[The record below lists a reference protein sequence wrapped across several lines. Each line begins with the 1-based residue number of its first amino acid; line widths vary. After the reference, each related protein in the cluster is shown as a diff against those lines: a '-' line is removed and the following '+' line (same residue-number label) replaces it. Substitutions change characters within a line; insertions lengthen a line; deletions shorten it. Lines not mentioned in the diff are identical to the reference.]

1 MRAFVLLSVAFLL
14 ASFFTPMDGAKG
26 GAKSAMNRRG
36 KSKDSGRRGQGAGRE
51 DDDED
56 IGGQGDKSVPFAKRP
71 CVGLCY
77 ILKMKAKGIKPKQL
91 EVEVENM
98 RKRRPC
104 IGLCHL
110 NRVAKAKGL
119 PGFLWKHPK
128 QEAKER
134 KKGRKR
140 RKGRDLKRKRRR
152 KQRKLWKLEL
162 IYPPPRAK
170 TLFII
175 FFQRNVQ

>member
-1 MRAFVLLSVAFLL
+1 MGVVFGPLTKMRAFVLFSLGLLLSSLL
-14 ASFFTPMDGAKG
+14 ITPIEGAKG

-56 IGGQGDKSVPFAKRP
+56 IGGQGDKSVPYASRP

-77 ILKMKAKGIKPKQL
+77 ILKMKSLKTKGIKPKQL

-98 RKRRPC
+98 RKRQPC

-134 KKGRKR
+134 KEEEERER
-140 RKGRDLKRKRRR
+140 
-152 KQRKLWKLEL
+152 LEKEKKKK
-162 IYPPPRAK
+162 AK
-170 TLFII
+170 EAVEAGTDISASK
-175 FFQRNVQ
+175 

>member
-1 MRAFVLLSVAFLL
+1 MGVVVGPLTKMRAFVLFSLGLLLSSLL
-14 ASFFTPMDGAKG
+14 ITPIEGAKG

-56 IGGQGDKSVPFAKRP
+56 IGGQGDKSVPYASRP

-77 ILKMKAKGIKPKQL
+77 ILKMKSLKTKGIKPKQL

-134 KKGRKR
+134 KEEEKEERER
-140 RKGRDLKRKRRR
+140 
-152 KQRKLWKLEL
+152 LEKEKKKK
-162 IYPPPRAK
+162 AK
-170 TLFII
+170 EAVEAGTDKSASKS
-175 FFQRNVQ
+175 

>member
-1 MRAFVLLSVAFLL
+1 MGVGFGPRSKMKGLVLLSLVFLL
-14 ASFFTPMDGAKG
+14 SSFFIVPLEGAKG

-36 KSKDSGRRGQGAGRE
+36 KGKDSGRRGQGAGRE

-56 IGGQGDKSVPFAKRP
+56 IGGQGDKSVPYAKRP

-91 EVEVENM
+91 EAEVENM

-119 PGFLWKHPK
+119 PGLLWKHPK
-128 QEAKER
+128 QEAKE
-134 KKGRKR
+134 KKERERMEK
-140 RKGRDLKRKRRR
+140 KEK
-152 KQRKLWKLEL
+152 
-162 IYPPPRAK
+162 
-170 TLFII
+170 
-175 FFQRNVQ
+175 

>member
-1 MRAFVLLSVAFLL
+1 MGVVFGPLTKMRAFVLFSLGLLLSSILI
-14 ASFFTPMDGAKG
+14 TPMEGAKG

-56 IGGQGDKSVPFAKRP
+56 IGGQGDKSVPYAKRP

-77 ILKMKAKGIKPKQL
+77 ILKMKANKGIKPKQI

-98 RKRRPC
+98 RRRRPC
-104 IGLCHL
+104 IGLCHR
-110 NRVAKAKGL
+110 NRVAKANGL
-119 PGFLWKHPK
+119 PGFVWKHPK

-134 KKGRKR
+134 KEKEIEGEKERLMMEKE
-140 RKGRDLKRKRRR
+140 K
-152 KQRKLWKLEL
+152 
-162 IYPPPRAK
+162 A
-170 TLFII
+170 
-175 FFQRNVQ
+175 

>member
-1 MRAFVLLSVAFLL
+1 MKGLVLLSLAFLL
-14 ASFFTPMDGAKG
+14 SSFFIVPLEGAKG

-56 IGGQGDKSVPFAKRP
+56 VGGQGDKSVPYAKRP

-77 ILKMKAKGIKPKQL
+77 ILKMKTRGIKPKQL
-91 EVEVENM
+91 EVEVESM

-134 KKGRKR
+134 KEKEREEKKER
-140 RKGRDLKRKRRR
+140 
-152 KQRKLWKLEL
+152 LEKENASETVVETGKEMST
-162 IYPPPRAK
+162 YK
-170 TLFII
+170 
-175 FFQRNVQ
+175 N

>member
-1 MRAFVLLSVAFLL
+1 MGVVHRPRTKMRAFVLLSVAFLL
-14 ASFFTPMDGAKG
+14 ASFFTPMDWAKG

-56 IGGQGDKSVPFAKRP
+56 IGGQGDKSVPYASRP

-77 ILKMKAKGIKPKQL
+77 ILKMKSLKTKGIKPKQL

-134 KKGRKR
+134 KEEEREEKKERER
-140 RKGRDLKRKRRR
+140 
-152 KQRKLWKLEL
+152 LEKEKKKK
-162 IYPPPRAK
+162 AK
-170 TLFII
+170 T
-175 FFQRNVQ
+175 VETGKEMS

>member
-1 MRAFVLLSVAFLL
+1 MGVGFGPRSKMKGLVLLSLVFLL
-14 ASFFTPMDGAKG
+14 SSFFIVPMDGAKG

-56 IGGQGDKSVPFAKRP
+56 IGGQGDKSVPYAKRP

-91 EVEVENM
+91 EAEVENM

-134 KKGRKR
+134 KEKESKEKEKKER
-140 RKGRDLKRKRRR
+140 
-152 KQRKLWKLEL
+152 LEKEKKK
-162 IYPPPRAK
+162 ASE
-170 TLFII
+170 T
-175 FFQRNVQ
+175 VET

>member
-1 MRAFVLLSVAFLL
+1 MGVVFGPLTKMRAFVLFSLGLLLSSLL
-14 ASFFTPMDGAKG
+14 ITPIEGAKG

-56 IGGQGDKSVPFAKRP
+56 IGGQGDKSVPYASRP

-77 ILKMKAKGIKPKQL
+77 ILKMKSLKTKGIKPKQL

-98 RKRRPC
+98 RKRQPC

-134 KKGRKR
+134 KEKKERER
-140 RKGRDLKRKRRR
+140 
-152 KQRKLWKLEL
+152 LEKEKKKK
-162 IYPPPRAK
+162 AK
-170 TLFII
+170 EAVEAGTDISASK
-175 FFQRNVQ
+175 

>member
-1 MRAFVLLSVAFLL
+1 MGPVGSGPRSKMRGFVLLSVAFLL
-14 ASFFTPMDGAKG
+14 SSFFIVPMEGAKG

-56 IGGQGDKSVPFAKRP
+56 IGGQGDKSVPYAKRP

-77 ILKMKAKGIKPKQL
+77 ILKMKANKGIKPKQL
-91 EVEVENM
+91 EVEVETM
-98 RKRRPC
+98 RRRRPC
-104 IGLCHL
+104 IGLCHR

-134 KKGRKR
+134 KEKASET
-140 RKGRDLKRKRRR
+140 DL
-152 KQRKLWKLEL
+152 ES
-162 IYPPPRAK
+162 AD
-170 TLFII
+170 
-175 FFQRNVQ
+175 

>member
-91 EVEVENM
+91 EEEVETM

-128 QEAKER
+128 QVAKER
-134 KKGRKR
+134 KEEEREEKKERER
-140 RKGRDLKRKRRR
+140 
-152 KQRKLWKLEL
+152 LEKEKKKK
-162 IYPPPRAK
+162 AK
-170 TLFII
+170 EAS
-175 FFQRNVQ
+175 

>member
-1 MRAFVLLSVAFLL
+1 MGVGFGPRSKMKGLVLLSLVFLL
-14 ASFFTPMDGAKG
+14 SSFFIVPLEGAKG

-56 IGGQGDKSVPFAKRP
+56 IGGQGDKSVPYAKRP

-91 EVEVENM
+91 EAEVENM

-119 PGFLWKHPK
+119 ARILV
-128 QEAKER
+128 EASKARSEGEEGEGAR
-134 KKGRKR
+134 GEE
-140 RKGRDLKRKRRR
+140 G
-152 KQRKLWKLEL
+152 E
-162 IYPPPRAK
+162 
-170 TLFII
+170 T
-175 FFQRNVQ
+175 

>member
-1 MRAFVLLSVAFLL
+1 MGPVGFGPRSKMKGLVLLSLVFLL
-14 ASFFTPMDGAKG
+14 SSFFIVPMDGAKG

-56 IGGQGDKSVPFAKRP
+56 IGGQGDKSVPFTKRP

-91 EVEVENM
+91 AAEVENM

-134 KKGRKR
+134 KEKEREEKKER
-140 RKGRDLKRKRRR
+140 
-152 KQRKLWKLEL
+152 LEKEK
-162 IYPPPRAK
+162 ASE
-170 TLFII
+170 T
-175 FFQRNVQ
+175 VSVE

>member
-1 MRAFVLLSVAFLL
+1 M
-14 ASFFTPMDGAKG
+14 
-26 GAKSAMNRRG
+26 
-36 KSKDSGRRGQGAGRE
+36 
-51 DDDED
+51 
-56 IGGQGDKSVPFAKRP
+56 GQGDKSVPYAKRP

-77 ILKMKAKGIKPKQL
+77 ILKMKTRGIKPKQL
-91 EVEVENM
+91 EVEVESM

-134 KKGRKR
+134 KEEEREEKKERER
-140 RKGRDLKRKRRR
+140 
-152 KQRKLWKLEL
+152 LEKEKKKK
-162 IYPPPRAK
+162 AK
-170 TLFII
+170 EAVEAGTDISASKS
-175 FFQRNVQ
+175 

>member
-1 MRAFVLLSVAFLL
+1 MGGFGPRSKMRGFVLLSLAFLL
-14 ASFFTPMDGAKG
+14 SSFFIGPMEGAKG

-56 IGGQGDKSVPFAKRP
+56 IGGQGDKSVPYAKRP

-91 EVEVENM
+91 EAEVENM

-104 IGLCHL
+104 IGLCTATGSQKPRVCQAFCGSTQSRRRRRERRKKEWRRRKPWRKL
-110 NRVAKAKGL
+110 WRVAK
-119 PGFLWKHPK
+119 
-128 QEAKER
+128 
-134 KKGRKR
+134 
-140 RKGRDLKRKRRR
+140 
-152 KQRKLWKLEL
+152 
-162 IYPPPRAK
+162 IS
-170 TLFII
+170 
-175 FFQRNVQ
+175 